1 MVQLSGP
8 NLLPR
13 PTRVETLQRE
23 AHGFSPPGCYETG
36 AGTSEIRRML
46 TGREL
51 YAETL

>member
-8 NLLPR
+8 IFYLGD
-13 PTRVETLQRE
+13 TIETLRE
-23 AHGFSPPGCYETG
+23 SARVFAARLYETG

>member
-8 NLLPR
+8 IFYLGD
-13 PTRVETLQRE
+13 TSESARVFAARL
-23 AHGFSPPGCYETG
+23 YETG